1 MHSTVSLKVIKGI
14 YNYKRPYREF
24 GEDETTGS
32 GFVIDIAK
40 GYVVTNAHVAADA
53 VSIVGR
59 FIKTGK
65 KDFSLDLVGICR
77 EKDLALLRI
86 IDLSLL
92 SGVENLKFADSMSV
106 RAGDKVKAIGY
117 QSGNN
122 IKVTEGVVSGFERLE
137 PDQGR
142 EDSISRCPGYIQ
154 ITAPVNHGDSGG
166 PLLNA
171 NGEVIGIISSG
182 NLHAENVAYAIP
194 SRTFLAIYRE
204 LKNGIVKMPTLALD
218 WCKTNRE
225 IMKRQTGNS
234 STYGIYVRKI
244 YPDSCCDVLEKGD
257 IIRRIDYM
265 DPFWKLNGESNK
277 NVFALNEKD
286 NKDPAV
292 LVTIFLDRFGTS
304 TNIGR
309 LKNAV
314 EADESKI
321 EFDKIFT
328 DRKLEISEIMDMVP
342 IGAEIMLNICRL
354 VDGQPMWYMLKT
366 NYITMPM
373 YRIPSI
379 YPIIN
384 PIDYEIF
391 GGMCVTNLSMEVLRS
406 FNMKAD
412 LYEKRVIIVQ
422 TFPNTTV
429 YKTDAIREGYIIKSI
444 YAFDKDS
451 VLIKESHRQVQSL
464 DDVRH
469 ILKLGGEFLQVNTLD
484 DSTFMFSPSQTEDDL
499 VRKTYRIS

>member
-1 MHSTVSLKVIKGI
+1 MHSTISLKIIRAK
-14 YNYKRPYREF
+14 YDFKRPYQ
-24 GEDETTGS
+24 
-32 GFVIDIAK
+32 GFVEEEIQGCGFIIDAVK
-40 GYVVTNAHVAADA
+40 GYVVTTENVAKNA

-59 FIKTGK
+59 MFKTGK
-65 KDFSLDLVGICR
+65 KDIALELIGLCR

-86 IDLSLL
+86 SEQDLSLL
-92 SGVENLKFADSMSV
+92 SKTENLKFGDNMSV
-106 RAGDKVKAIGY
+106 KSGDKAKIISDFNVLD
-117 QSGNN
+117 S
-122 IKVTEGVVSGFERLE
+122 TVSFSHIS
-137 PDQGR
+137 DDR
-142 EDSISRCPGYIQ
+142 EDSISRPPTYISVNVS
-154 ITAPVNHGDSGG
+154 ARSGSPV
-166 PLLNA
+166 LNS
-171 NGEVIGIISSG
+171 NNEVIGIYSQ
-182 NLHAENVAYAIP
+182 ENKVIP

-204 LKNGIVKMPTLALD
+204 LRNGVVKMPTLALD

-225 IMKRQTGNS
+225 IMKKQTGSS

-244 YPDSCCDVLEKGD
+244 YADSCCDVLEKGD

-277 NVFALNEKD
+277 NIFALNEKD
-286 NKDPAV
+286 NKDPPV

-314 EADESKI
+314 EADETKI
-321 EFDKIFT
+321 EFDKLFT
-328 DRKLEISEIMDMVP
+328 ERKMEISEILDMVP

-354 VDGQPMWYMLKT
+354 VEGQPMWYMLKT

-379 YPIIN
+379 YPMIK

-451 VLIKESHRQVQSL
+451 VLIKDSHRQVQSL
-464 DDVRH
+464 QDVRH

-484 DSTFMFSPSQTEDDL
+484 DSTFMFSPSSSEDDF